1 MEPKKEEETEI
12 KMGKRRT
19 KQDTVNY
26 TLRQGRKVV
35 YKGITN
41 NPKRR
46 KAELRREGKKFTS
59 MTTSRRV
66 SRTTAR
72 KREKA
77 GIKKCKSKTG
87 KKPRYNKKA

>member
-1 MEPKKEEETEI
+1 
-12 KMGKRRT
+12 MGEKRA

-46 KAELRREGKKFTS
+46 EAEHRNEGKRFTS
-59 MTTSRRV
+59 MTTSRKL
-66 SRTTAR
+66 SRSTAK

-77 GIKKCKSKTG
+77 GIKKFKSNTG
-87 KKPRYNKKA
+87 RNPRYNKIT